1 MKKETP
7 KVAESVC
14 LSHALSILA
23 LHKKQF
29 SQDEEKRII
38 EAAGSIASVHPSPLE
53 LAPIAAALV
62 MHGVRNLATQG
73 HEKELEAM
81 GVDYIKAVL
90 RKARDRKIKIKS
102 PDDIAKHLG
111 LWFVGMTN
119 AFLFAPFIAKEE
131 FIERFEE
138 RPLEFEN
145 FSPLQIM
152 YVGWT
157 LHVLALQRFFSLL
170 PPQVFQLSSIL
181 EIAEGW
187 VSFEAEIYPELRR
200 AIDD

>member
-1 MKKETP
+1 MRKETP

-23 LHKKQF
+23 LHQKQF
-29 SQDEEKRII
+29 SKDEEKRII
-38 EAAGSIASVHPSPLE
+38 EAGGSIARVHPSPLE

-62 MHGVRNLATQG
+62 EYGVKSFATQE

-81 GVDYIKAVL
+81 GADYIKAVL
-90 RKARDRKIKIKS
+90 RKAKGQQIKIRS

-145 FSPLQIM
+145 FSPFQIM

-157 LHVLALQRFFSLL
+157 LHVLALQGFFSLL
-170 PPQVFQLSSIL
+170 PPQVFQLHSIL
-181 EIAEGW
+181 KIAEGW

-200 AIDD
+200 ALDG